1 MKLHVIN
8 NDKIIMYNIIL
19 SLILGYNKSMVI
31 WINAGQKKCKTGSC
45 IGISLKWKVIVFI

>member
-1 MKLHVIN
+1 MKLHVLN
-8 NDKIIMYNIIL
+8 NDKIIKYNIIL
-19 SLILGYNKSMVI
+19 SLIFGYNKSMVI